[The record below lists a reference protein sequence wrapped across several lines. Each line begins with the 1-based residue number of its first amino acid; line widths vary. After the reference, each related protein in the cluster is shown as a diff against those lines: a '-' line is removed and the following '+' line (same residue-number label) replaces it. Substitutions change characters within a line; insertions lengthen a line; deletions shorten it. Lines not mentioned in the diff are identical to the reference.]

1 MHLCGSNTVYN
12 FYSANTGVLKDE
24 SQNRSRGFKLSKMKF
39 STFNVPN
46 KVDVV
51 KAGEGIQM
59 EMREA
64 QCDSFLKEEGSDAC
78 VPNLLTF
85 PHTDIVKHSTFL

>member
-1 MHLCGSNTVYN
+1 
-12 FYSANTGVLKDE
+12 
-24 SQNRSRGFKLSKMKF
+24 MKF